1 MKQLIAKKYKRFVIY
16 VEIFLVLTSIVLVYN
31 FIPINGGKTTFY
43 LSTTEPQKIIAKLK
57 EEGYAITPID
67 KYVLQLIHTP
77 EKGWYTLDPDAYY
90 GRFLFFEHMY
100 KHKSRRLMDVVVFA
114 GETKEELLHRL
125 GNDMKLNKEK
135 LHTRYLSKAKYEEGD
150 ILAGRYTVAREADEN
165 ETIDYLFDQ
174 STEKIAAL
182 QKELLRHEP
191 TPQAWGKILKTA
203 SVIQKESNSVKE
215 MPLISAVIHNRLRK
229 KMRLQMDATLNYGPY
244 SHTVVTPERIKEDQS
259 LYNTYKHRGL
269 PPAPL
274 STVTLEALKAAIKP
288 AKENYL
294 FFMLT
299 PTGEHNFTAS
309 YKAHLSNIRKFRA
322 YQKEQLKKKER
333 EAAKEA
339 EKRNSKALI
348 AIASG
353 DKKTKNNKGVSGT
366 VSLFRTNPSLMKK
379 IKIDGSKVSY
389 VRSGLV
395 PLQEHRSC
403 K

>member
-1 MKQLIAKKYKRFVIY
+1 
-16 VEIFLVLTSIVLVYN
+16 
-31 FIPINGGKTTFY
+31 
-43 LSTTEPQKIIAKLK
+43 
-57 EEGYAITPID
+57 
-67 KYVLQLIHTP
+67 
-77 EKGWYTLDPDAYY
+77 
-90 GRFLFFEHMY
+90 
-100 KHKSRRLMDVVVFA
+100 
-114 GETKEELLHRL
+114 
-125 GNDMKLNKEK
+125 
-135 LHTRYLSKAKYEEGD
+135 
-150 ILAGRYTVAREADEN
+150 
-165 ETIDYLFDQ
+165 
-174 STEKIAAL
+174 
-182 QKELLRHEP
+182 
-191 TPQAWGKILKTA
+191 
-203 SVIQKESNSVKE
+203 
-215 MPLISAVIHNRLRK
+215 
-229 KMRLQMDATLNYGPY
+229 MDATLNYGPY
-244 SHTVVTPERIKEDQS
+244 SHTVVTPKRIREDQS

-288 AKENYL
+288 AKANYL

-299 PTGEHNFTAS
+299 PSGEHNFTAS

-333 EAAKEA
+333 EATKEA